1 MGAKQPILYTCRVMT
16 PAHHA
21 PPTQFARSGDVSLAY
36 QVWGDG
42 PLDVVFVTGIV
53 YHLEA
58 VLEIPGVVDF
68 FTRLSRFARVVVF
81 DKRGQGLS
89 DRVPI
94 ASTMDERADD
104 VGAVMEAAGMQ
115 RAVIIGYS
123 EGAGLAAYFTAFHP
137 ERAIQ
142 LVLMGGM
149 PRFSRAEDYPYG
161 LTDAQVRKSTRYYT
175 EGRLLRAAM
184 PSWRNDPTIWEQTG
198 RFERLSCSPGNYRA
212 LIEMNLGLDARHI
225 LPLIRT
231 PTLVLHRTQDQLA
244 PVEGARYFAARIP
257 GARLVEFPGADHWLS
272 AGDYAPMI
280 DEIEEFV
287 TGARAGAEAPDDDR
301 VLATVLFTDIVDS
314 TARAAGMGDAAWR
327 RLLDEHDRVLT
338 RLIAQYRGRMVKHTG
353 DGAMALFEGPGR
365 AIRCALALEPA
376 LARLQISV
384 RAGLHTGEVVVRGDD
399 VAGVAVHA
407 AARVMGQ
414 AAPGEVLVSRVVA
427 DLVAGSGVTFADRG
441 EVALRGVP
449 GAWRL
454 FAAH

>member
-1 MGAKQPILYTCRVMT
+1 MS
-16 PAHHA
+16 HA
-21 PPTQFARSGDVSLAY
+21 DPHAWPPTQFARSGDISIAY

-42 PLDVVFVTGIV
+42 PIDVVFVTGIV

-68 FTRLSRFARVVVF
+68 FRRLSRFARVVVF

-161 LTDAQVRKSTRYYT
+161 LSDDQVRKSAHFYT

-184 PSWRNDPTIWEQTG
+184 PSWQNDPTIWEQAG

-231 PTLVLHRTQDQLA
+231 PTLVMHRTQDQLA
-244 PVEGARYFAARIP
+244 PVEGARYFASHIP

-287 TGARAGAEAPDDDR
+287 TGARTGADALDDDR

-314 TARAAGMGDAAWR
+314 TARAAAMGDAAWR

-365 AIRCALALEPA
+365 AIRCALALEPS

-407 AARVMGQ
+407 AARVM
-414 AAPGEVLVSRVVA
+414 AHATPGEVLVSRVVA

-441 EVALRGVP
+441 EVELRGVP

-454 FAAH
+454 YAAH